1 MATVNKNF
9 KVKHGLVVEGTTGT
23 INGEN
28 ILTESQ
34 DSQDFILDLIGG
46 ETLVKSVSNEFD
58 VSGAGELSID
68 RTTVDAYYDA
78 AGSADD
84 AETAANSY
92 TDGEITTALTTA
104 QGYADQALSDAEDY
118 ADGLAGNYEASG
130 SVSTHSGLT
139 TGVHGVT
146 GDVVGTSDTQTLT
159 NKTLGSGTNLSVNLD
174 MNGNKIED
182 LGTPTAGTDATTKNY
197 VDGAD
202 TATLG
207 SANTY
212 TDERETAIIT
222 AYEAYAD
229 TAESDAIDSAAS
241 AAAALYAP
249 LAGATFTGD
258 VILSG
263 DPTQALGAAT
273 KQYVDAVAEG
283 LHVHAST
290 VAATTANVDLTTG
303 GLLEIDGVQLVADDR
318 VLVKSQ
324 STSSQN
330 GIYLAKAGAW
340 VRADDYNSSN
350 EIQGGDFTFVTGG
363 TLYNSTGWVQV
374 NAVTT
379 VGTDPIEFDQ
389 FSGAGEYTAGTGLT
403 LTGTSFA
410 IDDTYTATKSYVDGE
425 ITTLDTAAQGYA
437 DDAETNANSYTD
449 GRETAITT
457 AYENYADTAEAD
469 AKAYTDTEISALDS
483 DDIEE
488 GASNLYFTNQRAI
501 DAVGGTIGDAI
512 DELTTDD
519 IEEGV
524 NNLYHTD
531 VRAKTSAANLLTGA
545 SLTNI
550 TITGDET
557 GLTIT
562 AENGVADSTTSDL
575 AEGTNLYFTN
585 QRALDATAAAY
596 DVVGAAATAEGNAN
610 DYTDTEI
617 SALTTSDIEEGTN
630 LYFTNQRA
638 LDATSAAYDIAG
650 AAAQALSDA
659 EDYADGLAVNYD
671 AAGSAS
677 TAETNAKDYA
687 DDLIGDVTV
696 DGTSGNTV
704 TARIASAVSGLVDS
718 APELLNTLN
727 ELAEALQD
735 NPDVISDLQ
744 DLAAGK
750 QDTLTAGANI
760 DITGATIS
768 VTGLDTDDVS
778 EGTNLYFTDAR
789 AVDALEAV
797 VPNFTEVDINSVAT
811 QVAATGS
818 ATGSTANTVYS
829 FAKADYRSAKFLV
842 KVAYSTHTEISE
854 VLLTLDT
861 SDNIAIT
868 EYAIVGT
875 NGSLSTVGAAVS
887 GANVNLLVTPTNTS
901 TVTVMGTLL
910 A

>member
-23 INGEN
+23 INGED
-28 ILTESQ
+28 ILTEGSG
-34 DSQDFILDLIGG
+34 DAYIIDLVGG
-46 ETLVKSVSNEFD
+46 ESFITSTSNEFD
-58 VSGAGELSID
+58 VSAGKELSID
-68 RTTVDAYYDA
+68 RTVVDAYYDA
-78 AGSADD
+78 AG
-84 AETAANSY
+84 AA
-92 TDGEITTALTTA
+92 AAA
-104 QGYADQALSDAEDY
+104 QAAAEDY
-118 ADGLAGNYEASG
+118 ADGLAVNYDVAG
-130 SVSTHSGLT
+130 AAADVATDLTTHETAT

-146 GDVVGTSDTQTLT
+146 GDVVGTTDDQDLSNKRIVDTLYFTDGVTISDEGQIAVLAGTHEFEIKANYGNLDLKTVASGADVNITSDSGDIILNADGTSYLNGASAGNEIATHGYVDNAISGLT
-159 NKTLGSGTNLSVNLD
+159 WKQSVNLLYD
-174 MNGNKIED
+174 AAIPVLSGSGATQLIVDGHDVLGDADSGYRLLLTGATSPGIYVYNSTSGSWTLTRSEDADAFGELIGAAVYVMEGTQYGSTSWVQGNHYLTD
-182 LGTPTAGTDATTKNY
+182 FTGQSWTQFSGQGSVTAGSGIT
-197 VDGAD
+197 VDGLEVSIDRTTVD
-202 TATLG
+202 TWYDANGAAATALQD
-207 SANTY
+207 AK
-212 TDERETAIIT
+212 D
-222 AYEAYAD
+222 YAD
-229 TAESDAIDSAAS
+229 
-241 AAAALYAP
+241 ALD
-249 LAGATFTGD
+249 TD
-258 VILSG
+258 
-263 DPTQALGAAT
+263 D
-273 KQYVDAVAEG
+273 VAEG
-283 LHVHAST
+283 
-290 VAATTANVDLTTG
+290 TA
-303 GLLEIDGVQLVADDR
+303 Q
-318 VLVKSQ
+318 
-324 STSSQN
+324 
-330 GIYLAKAGAW
+330 Y
-340 VRADDYNSSN
+340 
-350 EIQGGDFTFVTGG
+350 F
-363 TLYNSTGWVQV
+363 
-374 NAVTT
+374 
-379 VGTDPIEFDQ
+379 
-389 FSGAGEYTAGTGLT
+389 
-403 LTGTSFA
+403 
-410 IDDTYTATKSYVDGE
+410 
-425 ITTLDTAAQGYA
+425 
-437 DDAETNANSYTD
+437 
-449 GRETAITT
+449 
-457 AYENYADTAEAD
+457 
-469 AKAYTDTEISALDS
+469 TDT
-483 DDIEE
+483 
-488 GASNLYFTNQRAI
+488 
-501 DAVGGTIGDAI
+501 
-512 DELTTDD
+512 
-519 IEEGV
+519 
-524 NNLYHTD
+524 
-531 VRAKTSAANLLTGA
+531 RAKTSAADLITNA
-545 SLTNI
+545 IKTNI
-550 TITGDET
+550 TITGDEN

-562 AENGVADSTTSDL
+562 AENGVADSTTTDL

-596 DVVGAAATAEGNAN
+596 DAAGAAATAEGNAN
-610 DYTDTEI
+610 DYTDTAI
-617 SALTTSDIEEGTN
+617 GALTTSDIEEGTN
-630 LYFTNQRA
+630 LYFTNERA

-677 TAETNAKDYA
+677 TAETNAKNYT

-760 DITGATIS
+760 DITGDTIS

-875 NGSLSTVGAAVS
+875 NGSLSTVSAAVS
-887 GANVNLLVTPTNTS
+887 GANVNLLVTPANTS